1 MAPTAARVSV
11 RQAEASKRGVRQQAL
26 LAAAKGGALR
36 LPPKPP
42 PKPAAKP
49 SPKLANSKKGDP
61 AKAALQA
68 VRRSKGAAQDVVR
81 DNSKKTAAP
90 AAKPAAKK
98 APAKAPLPEVEFV
111 NAGEAL
117 VVDDELVERTALQA
131 FIAAEPDLTDADE
144 LRQWYDA
151 QVSEIDQLPRVAV
164 NKDLRSAADAKLV
177 SVDTD
182 IAKLRRGKQPAVT
195 PLKSGL
201 SNPSSS
207 SKISASE
214 KAELK
219 RHLQAEMQREL
230 KRLLDLQTASAAAP
244 RVLSNFDSGSLLSS
258 TVPVNSHA
266 EFLLVLADS
275 ISSLGSKQPRVLR
288 RQHVS
293 AASSYRF

>member
-1 MAPTAARVSV
+1 M
-11 RQAEASKRGVRQQAL
+11 
-26 LAAAKGGALR
+26 
-36 LPPKPP
+36 
-42 PKPAAKP
+42 
-49 SPKLANSKKGDP
+49 
-61 AKAALQA
+61 
-68 VRRSKGAAQDVVR
+68 
-81 DNSKKTAAP
+81 
-90 AAKPAAKK
+90 
-98 APAKAPLPEVEFV
+98 
-111 NAGEAL
+111 

-244 RVLSNFDSGSLLSS
+244 RVLSNFERPTWSSGSGSLLSS